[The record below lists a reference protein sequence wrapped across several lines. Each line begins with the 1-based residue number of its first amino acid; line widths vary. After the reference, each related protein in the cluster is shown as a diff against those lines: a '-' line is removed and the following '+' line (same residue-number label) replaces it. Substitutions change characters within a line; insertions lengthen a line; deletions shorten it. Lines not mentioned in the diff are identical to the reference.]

1 MFSKKPQLATQTPA
15 AAPAAG
21 GSRLKQLATLP
32 ISNPYVGAAGAAV
45 LLLASVGVMVATG
58 DPRAGAPSVHVALGG
73 TGAGLMP
80 VTPDGAAAAATPGQ
94 TPDGTVDPDAIA
106 MAPID
111 TPAFAASPYGGQAVI
126 TLPNGQQQLVPLGGG
141 GAVQPLAPAPI
152 AGLSQPG
159 PGGALPIIAADGR
172 TPAQAYA
179 RPFTANGKPR
189 VAIVVGGLGLD
200 PSRTQDAIDQ
210 LPPEVTLSFPVTGVS
225 DLQGWINKARQ
236 RGHEVMLE
244 IPMEPKSYPND
255 DPGPDTLLANA
266 RRDDMLKRLDV
277 LLARA
282 SGYFGV
288 ANYQGSKFVTS
299 ATAMDAFST
308 GLRRRGLAFIDDGS
322 AAQSGGGISR
332 ASADRVI
339 DEQPGVD
346 TIGYQLTQLEQI
358 ATRRGSALGSGIGY
372 ALTIRQVAAWAQG
385 LPARGLQLAPASAVT
400 TRR

>member
-1 MFSKKPQLATQTPA
+1 MFSKKPQYAAQTPS

-21 GSRLKQLATLP
+21 GGSRLKQRAGLP
-32 ISNPYVGAAGAAV
+32 ISNPYVGAAGAAF
-45 LLLASVGVMVATG
+45 LLFASVGVLVATG
-58 DPRAGAPSVHVALGG
+58 DPRAGAPSVHVALGSG
-73 TGAGLMP
+73 DLAP
-80 VTPDGAAAAATPGQ
+80 VAPDAAAGPAQ
-94 TPDGTVDPDAIA
+94 TPDEAMDAQAITMVPVDG
-106 MAPID
+106 
-111 TPAFAASPYGGQAVI
+111 PAQAVSPYAGSGQAVI
-126 TLPNGQQQLVPLGGG
+126 TLPNGQQQLVPMA
-141 GAVQPLAPAPI
+141 GASQPLAAAPI
-152 AGLSQPG
+152 AGFSQPA

-172 TPAQAYA
+172 TPAQVYA

-210 LPPEVTLSFPVTGVS
+210 LPAEVTLSFPVTGVS

-255 DPGPDTLLANA
+255 DPGPDTLLANT
-266 RRDDMLKRLDV
+266 RPDDMLKRLDGM
-277 LLARA
+277 LARA
-282 SGYFGV
+282 TGYFGV

-299 ATAMDAFST
+299 GTAMDTFST

-322 AAQSGGGISR
+322 AAQRGGGIPR

-346 TIGYQLTQLEQI
+346 TIGYQLAQLEQI
-358 ATRRGSALGSGIGY
+358 ASRRGSALGSGIGY
-372 ALTIRQVAAWAQG
+372 SLTIHQVAAWAQG
-385 LPARGLQLAPASAVT
+385 LAARGLQLAPASAVT